1 MKCDCSRKGRKER
14 IGKMKE
20 LIMVLGCAA
29 LVVAVPQDA
38 AASRSADWFPV
49 SICMTMAR
57 PIPPFP
63 CDNVA
68 GLSLCLLSG
77 EDCPVYGLQ
86 ANVYTGGAE
95 SIYGCQAGLGIN
107 GTNEL
112 YGLQVSP
119 VLNLARKLA
128 GAQIGM
134 VNLSDYGGGMQ
145 IGVYNH
151 AKADW
156 RGVQIGIMNYIEGGW
171 ILPLVNCRF

>member
-1 MKCDCSRKGRKER
+1 MSRKER
-14 IGKMKE
+14 KGLKE
-20 LIMVLGCAA
+20 SKATMMRMMMALWFAA
-29 LVVAVPQDA
+29 VVATVPQSA
-38 AASRSADWFPV
+38 VAGRSADWFPV
-49 SICMTMAR
+49 SIRLTMAR

-77 EDCPVYGLQ
+77 ENCPVYGLQ
-86 ANVYTGGAE
+86 ASVLTGGAE
-95 SIYGCQAGLGIN
+95 KIYGCQAGIGIN

-119 VLNLARKLA
+119 VLNLAKQMA
-128 GAQIGM
+128 GVQIGT

-151 AKADW
+151 ADAGW
-156 RGVQIGIMNYIEGGW
+156 RGVQIGIVNYIKDGW
-171 ILPLVNCRF
+171 ILPLVNWRF

>member
-1 MKCDCSRKGRKER
+1 M
-14 IGKMKE
+14 
-20 LIMVLGCAA
+20 
-29 LVVAVPQDA
+29 
-38 AASRSADWFPV
+38 
-49 SICMTMAR
+49 
-57 PIPPFP
+57 
-63 CDNVA
+63 
-68 GLSLCLLSG
+68 
-77 EDCPVYGLQ
+77 
-86 ANVYTGGAE
+86 YTGGAE
-95 SIYGCQAGLGIN
+95 RIYGCQAGLGIN